1 MLEQCIKDPI
11 VYLETMVKELN
22 EKKEIEITHKIT
34 TVAPYKYAGHFIIKS
49 VLDKIEIKPII
60 DLFTVHKNFK
70 FDLYDVLNSLIY
82 SRIIKPLSKH
92 KTFYEVIPY
101 LEKDYSFSYDQLLE
115 GLDFF
120 GQNYEKFVEIFT
132 KLIASKYSINT
143 KNAYFDCTNF

>member
-1 MLEQCIKDPI
+1 MLEQGIKDPI

-22 EKKEIEITHKIT
+22 
-34 TVAPYKYAGHFIIKS
+34 
-49 VLDKIEIKPII
+49 EIKPII

-82 SRIIKPLSKH
+82 SRIIKPLNKH

-101 LEKDYSFSYDQLLE
+101 LEKDYSLSYDQLLE

-143 KNAYFDCTNF
+143 KNAYFDCTNFHFEIEKEDNFRKK

>member
-1 MLEQCIKDPI
+1 M
-11 VYLETMVKELN
+11 
-22 EKKEIEITHKIT
+22 KKK
-34 TVAPYKYAGHFIIKS
+34 
-49 VLDKIEIKPII
+49 EIKPII

-92 KTFYEVIPY
+92 KTFYEVIPN
-101 LEKDYSFSYDQLLE
+101 LEKDFSFSYDQLLE

-132 KLIASKYSINT
+132 KSIASKYSINT
-143 KNAYFDCTNF
+143 KNAYFDCTNFYFEIDKEDNFRKKGPSKENRPLPLLGMGLLLDGNQIPIRLNLFQGNK